1 MFFLLVLLPFPADE
15 QDRTFKVAPGDS
27 LRIECRAPYSVPKA
41 SFKWYRI
48 GSHTDPNPRGVMQSH
63 RIVIMEDGK
72 ITFISRKYLFECIE
86 SLQCY
91 EFPRKCWLH
100 YWLTLRTLVMPCK
113 WALVQKQRRSPCQNE
128 SINSIQSWSAT
139 WPRIWLQLTSFA
151 RPRCETPHRLQCIW
165 TLCRIYWFAYLYRNL
180 RWN

>member
-48 GSHTDPNPRGVMQSH
+48 GSHTDPNPRSVTQSH

-72 ITFISRKYLFECIE
+72 NNIHIPKV
-86 SLQCY
+86 SL
-91 EFPRKCWLH
+91 
-100 YWLTLRTLVMPCK
+100 
-113 WALVQKQRRSPCQNE
+113 
-128 SINSIQSWSAT
+128 
-139 WPRIWLQLTSFA
+139 
-151 RPRCETPHRLQCIW
+151 
-165 TLCRIYWFAYLYRNL
+165 
-180 RWN
+180 